1 MKTLERALV
10 DLVQAQR
17 ITREEALL
25 KTSRPEE
32 LQRILDQI

>member
-1 MKTLERALV
+1 MKTLERSLV

-17 ITREEALL
+17 ISREEAML

-32 LQRILDQI
+32 LQRILEQL